1 MEAEKP
7 ITNRPADK
15 PELSWSMEVDLSEL
29 QRYVQGEGASL
40 VRGPQVS
47 GLETVPECVIWFK
60 VTLEKLWA
68 T

>member
-1 MEAEKP
+1 
-7 ITNRPADK
+7 
-15 PELSWSMEVDLSEL
+15 MEVDLSEL
-29 QRYVQGEGASL
+29 QRYVQGEAASL